1 MRSIK
6 SIKNFKGSRVIVR
19 ADFNVPFGAK
29 GRILDDFRIRHTL
42 PTLNWILRRNGR
54 VFIITH
60 LGQPKGRDTRFSIHP
75 VARRL
80 AKLLKRPVRVVNNPL
95 KQDPKLFKDDVIIC
109 ENIRF
114 WPGEIQNDSQFAK
127 TLSRWGTLYVNDA
140 FSESHRTVASIVG
153 LAKFLPSFAGTL
165 LAHEVKTLYNIFR
178 KPKRP
183 FLVIVGG
190 AKISTK
196 MEYLKA
202 FVKKADRVA
211 IGGALFNTILA
222 ARGHEIGRSLAEK
235 ESMPEARWLGKHKK
249 LLLPEDVCVI
259 RRLRDWAHPTTRA
272 IGAIG
277 RNDYICDIGPRS
289 ITAFSAA
296 VKSAKTIL
304 WNGPLGYMEMR
315 HCRRGTVLVA
325 KSLKKTRARVV
336 VGGGDLVA
344 LFETERIPAKH
355 GYFSTG
361 GGALLEFVAYG
372 TLPGI
377 EALKKSR

>member
-1 MRSIK
+1 MKLKSVRSV
-6 SIKNFKGSRVIVR
+6 KNFNGSRVIVR
-19 ADFNVPFGAK
+19 VDFNEPLDTR
-29 GRILDDFRIRHTL
+29 GRILDDFRIQHTL
-42 PTLNWILRRNGR
+42 PTLKWILGHNGK

-60 LGQPKGRDTRFSIHP
+60 LGQPKGRDMRLSVSP
-75 VARRL
+75 VARHL
-80 AKLLKRPVRVVNNPL
+80 AKLLKRDVGVVGDPIKQNPWS
-95 KQDPKLFKDDVIIC
+95 FKEAVIIC

-114 WPGEIQNDSQFAK
+114 WPGELKNSAGFAK
-127 TLSRWGTLYVNDA
+127 ALAKWGGFYVNDA
-140 FSESHRTVASIVG
+140 FAESHRLAASIVG
-153 LAKFLPSFAGTL
+153 LPKVLPSFAGIL
-165 LAHEVKTLYNIFR
+165 LEHEVKTLNRIFR

-202 FVKKADRVA
+202 FVKKADQVA

-222 ARGHEIGRSLAEK
+222 AQDHEIGRSLIEK
-235 ESMPEARWLGKHKK
+235 GSVSEARRLGKHKK

-259 RRLRDWAHPTTRA
+259 RRLGDGMRPAVRA

-277 RNDYICDIGPRS
+277 PNDYICDIGPRS
-289 ITAFSAA
+289 VAAFSRA

-304 WNGPLGYMEMR
+304 WNGPLGYMEM
-315 HCRRGTVLVA
+315 HYCRRGTVSVA
-325 KSLKKTRARVV
+325 RSLKKTRARVV

-344 LFETERIPAKH
+344 LFDTERILVRRV
-355 GYFSTG
+355 YFSTG
-361 GGALLEFVAYG
+361 GGALLEFVTKG

-377 EALKKSR
+377 KALRR